1 MDSLA
6 VYPPTATILTRTQE
20 GMGMDELLNDL
31 MSTII
36 RIKEKAKEEN
46 ICADDYETMILE
58 TLDSVGIEFS
68 R

>member
-1 MDSLA
+1 
-6 VYPPTATILTRTQE
+6 
-20 GMGMDELLNDL
+20 MGMDELLNDL
-31 MSTII
+31 ISTII
-36 RIKEKAKEEN
+36 KIKEKAKEEN